1 MTKEIVAKVGGS
13 LMREPKHLRAS
24 MSVLAETRADVA
36 IVNGSGDIRHEQKR
50 WLKSAGVTPVREKD
64 VELLH
69 EQRRMAAYLL
79 SQLHPQ
85 LVVVKSIDEV
95 RNAWELRRTPIVL
108 AHDAIT
114 EAEEVMGSDQSAALL
129 CKHIPTNNLIKL
141 TNTDGIYNTKG
152 EIIGS
157 LSYEELGLMG
167 QTCVD
172 AGVSNI
178 LSEARICM
186 RVMNGYRVDNIEKAL
201 SGRAFLGSTI
211 GGGFDNV

>member
-24 MSVLAETRADVA
+24 MSVLVETRADVA

-50 WLKSAGVTPVREKD
+50 WLKSAGVTSAREKD

-79 SQLHPQ
+79 SQLHPR
-85 LVVVKSIDEV
+85 LVVVKSVDEA
-95 RNAWELRRTPIVL
+95 RNTWELRRTPIVL

-114 EAEEVMGSDQSAALL
+114 EAEGAMGSDQSAALL
-129 CKHIPTNNLIKL
+129 CKHIPTNSLIKL
-141 TNTDGIYNTKG
+141 TDTDGIYNTSG
-152 EIIGS
+152 ETIDS
-157 LSYEELGLMG
+157 LSYEELELMG

-201 SGRAFLGSTI
+201 SKRAFLGSTI
-211 GGGFDNV
+211 GEEFDDV

>member
-1 MTKEIVAKVGGS
+1 
-13 LMREPKHLRAS
+13 MREPKHLRAS

-50 WLKSAGVTPVREKD
+50 WLKSAGITPAREKD

-108 AHDAIT
+108 VHDAIA
-114 EAEEVMGSDQSAALL
+114 EAEEVMGSDQSAALF
-129 CKHIPTNNLIKL
+129 CKRIPTNSLIKL

-157 LSYEELGLMG
+157 LSYEELELMG

-201 SGRAFLGSTI
+201 SERAFLGSTI
-211 GGGFDNV
+211 GEEFDDV

>member
-50 WLKSAGVTPVREKD
+50 WLKAAGVTPAGEKD

-95 RNAWELRRTPIVL
+95 RNAWELRWTPIVL

-129 CKHIPTNNLIKL
+129 CKHIPTNSLIKL

-157 LSYEELGLMG
+157 LSYEELELMG

-201 SGRAFLGSTI
+201 SERAFLGSTI
-211 GGGFDNV
+211 GERFDDV

>member
-1 MTKEIVAKVGGS
+1 
-13 LMREPKHLRAS
+13 
-24 MSVLAETRADVA
+24 
-36 IVNGSGDIRHEQKR
+36 
-50 WLKSAGVTPVREKD
+50 
-64 VELLH
+64 
-69 EQRRMAAYLL
+69 MAAYLL

-108 AHDAIT
+108 AHDAII

-129 CKHIPTNNLIKL
+129 CKRIPTNSLIKL

-172 AGVSNI
+172 TGVSNI

-201 SGRAFLGSTI
+201 SERAFLGSTI
-211 GGGFDNV
+211 GEEFDNV